1 MVKYKICILGTG
13 NMGEAILKG
22 ILTSGLYSKKD
33 IIVTDVAEDRLSYLH
48 ERYNVKTTRNNAQAA
63 SSSRYIMMTVK
74 PAVIKSLISEISHV
88 SDESKLIISVA
99 AGISINNIRIWFKKE
114 LPVIRVMPNIPV
126 LVLEGA
132 TAIASGPGVRPEE
145 IDDVKKIFDSVG
157 KSILLGEEHIN
168 AVTGLSGSGPAYIF
182 AVIDALS
189 DGGVKVGLPR
199 QAATLLAAQTV
210 LGAAKMVLESGEHP
224 GRLKDMITSPGGTTI
239 EGLHTLEMSGIRGAF
254 ISAVQQAAN
263 KADELGKRE

>member
-1 MVKYKICILGTG
+1 
-13 NMGEAILKG
+13 MGEAILKG
-22 ILTSGLYSKKD
+22 ILTSGIYSKKD
-33 IIVTDVAEDRLSYLH
+33 IIVTDVSEERRSYIH
-48 ERYNVKTTRNNAQAA
+48 ERYNVKTTDNNAHAA
-63 SSSRYIMMTVK
+63 SSSRYIMVTVK
-74 PAVIKSLISEISHV
+74 PAAIKSLISEIAHV
-88 SDESKLIISVA
+88 LDESKLIISVA
-99 AGISINNIRIWFKKE
+99 AGIPISNIRIWLKKE

-132 TAIASGPGVRPEE
+132 TAIASGPGVRYEE
-145 IDDVKKIFDSVG
+145 IEDVKKIFNSVG
-157 KSILLGEEHIN
+157 KSILLGEEHLN

-199 QAATLLAAQTV
+199 EASTLLAAQTV
-210 LGAAKMVLESGEHP
+210 LGAARMVLECGEHP

-254 ISAVQQAAN
+254 ISAVEQAT
-263 KADELGKRE
+263 KRDDELGKRE

>member
-13 NMGEAILKG
+13 NMGEAILRG
-22 ILTSGLYSKKD
+22 ILASGLYSARD
-33 IIVTDVAEDRLSYLH
+33 IIVTDVAEDRLSYLR
-48 ERYNVKTTRNNAQAA
+48 ERYKVKTAKKNSQAVSA
-63 SSSRYIMMTVK
+63 SRYVMLAVK
-74 PAVIKSLISEISHV
+74 PAAIKSLIGEITHV
-88 SDESKLIISVA
+88 LDESKLIISVA
-99 AGISINNIRIWFKKE
+99 AGISINNIRIWLKKE
-114 LPVIRVMPNIPV
+114 LPVIRVMPNIAV

-145 IDDVKKIFDSVG
+145 LEDVKKIFDSAG
-157 KSILLGEEHIN
+157 KAILLGEEHIN

-189 DGGVKVGLPR
+189 DGGVKAGLPR
-199 QAATLLAAQTV
+199 QASTLLAAQTV

-239 EGLHTLEMSGIRGAF
+239 EGLHALEMSGIRGAF
-254 ISAVQQAAN
+254 ISAVQLAAK
-263 KADELGKRE
+263 KAEELGKRE

>member
-1 MVKYKICILGTG
+1 M
-13 NMGEAILKG
+13 
-22 ILTSGLYSKKD
+22 SG
-33 IIVTDVAEDRLSYLH
+33 
-48 ERYNVKTTRNNAQAA
+48 Q
-63 SSSRYIMMTVK
+63 
-74 PAVIKSLISEISHV
+74 
-88 SDESKLIISVA
+88 
-99 AGISINNIRIWFKKE
+99 
-114 LPVIRVMPNIPV
+114 
-126 LVLEGA
+126 
-132 TAIASGPGVRPEE
+132 E

>member
-22 ILTSGLYSKKD
+22 ILTSGLYAKKD

-157 KSILLGEEHIN
+157 KAILLGEEHIN

-254 ISAVQQAAN
+254 ISAVQQATK

>member
-1 MVKYKICILGTG
+1 MAKYKICILGIG

-22 ILTSGLYSKKD
+22 ILTSGVYSKKD
-33 IIVTDVAEDRLSYLH
+33 IIVTDVAEDRLSYIH
-48 ERYNVKTTRNNAQAA
+48 ERYQVKTTRNNTQAA
-63 SSSRYIMMTVK
+63 SSSRYIMVTVK
-74 PAVIKSLISEISHV
+74 PAIIKSLLNEIAHV
-88 SDESKLIISVA
+88 LDESKLIISVA
-99 AGISINNIRIWFKKE
+99 AGISISNIRIWLKKE

-132 TAIASGPGVRPEE
+132 TAIASGPGVRYEE
-145 IDDVKKIFDSVG
+145 IEDVKKIFDSVG
-157 KSILLGEEHIN
+157 KAILLGEEYLN

-199 QAATLLAAQTV
+199 QASTLLAAQTV
-210 LGAAKMVLESGEHP
+210 LGAARMVLECGEHP
-224 GRLKDMITSPGGTTI
+224 GTLKDMITSPGGTTI

-254 ISAVQQAAN
+254 ISAVEQAT
-263 KADELGKRE
+263 KRADELGKRE

>member
-22 ILTSGLYSKKD
+22 ILTSGIYSKKD
-33 IIVTDVAEDRLSYLH
+33 IIVTDVAEDRLSYIH
-48 ERYNVKTTRNNAQAA
+48 ERYSVKTTRDNAQAA
-63 SSSRYIMMTVK
+63 SSSRYIMVTVK
-74 PAVIKSLISEISHV
+74 PTVIKSLLGEIAHV
-88 SDESKLIISVA
+88 LDESKLIISVA
-99 AGISINNIRIWFKKE
+99 AGISISHIRIWLKKE

-132 TAIASGPGVRPEE
+132 TAIASGPGVRYEE
-145 IDDVKKIFDSVG
+145 IEDVKKIFNSVG
-157 KSILLGEEHIN
+157 KSILLSEEHLN

-189 DGGVKVGLPR
+189 DGGR
-199 QAATLLAAQTV
+199 
-210 LGAAKMVLESGEHP
+210 
-224 GRLKDMITSPGGTTI
+224 KDMITSPGGTTI

-254 ISAVQQAAN
+254 ISAVEQAT
-263 KADELGKRE
+263 KRADELGKRE